1 MELRWENDTWW
12 YISCHTLLF
21 SNVVAIS
28 CELVTSADFQL
39 PPQAYRIWICIF
51 NEISKSFIW
60 TFYFKKQIAT
70 FIQYFDAYIFC
81 AGYIE
86 TNTTYSKVCNS
97 AIQPQLGVSW
107 KYLSDTNPKLES
119 PGVRTRKM
127 FSQAL
132 QVMFMHTKI
141 WERWISNSVY
151 WNQHRKINKQKTN
164 QQGLPRSIKS
174 QYLWTGLWY

>member
-1 MELRWENDTWW
+1 MCPIQGRLKMYRWRSSALGYLGGTEMRKW
-12 YISCHTLLF
+12 TLDDIYLVILCYF
-21 SNVVAIS
+21 LNVVAIS
-28 CELVTSADFQL
+28 CELVKVQTFSSHPRPTEFESV
-39 PPQAYRIWICIF
+39 F

-119 PGVRTRKM
+119 PWG
-127 FSQAL
+127 
-132 QVMFMHTKI
+132 
-141 WERWISNSVY
+141 ED
-151 WNQHRKINKQKTN
+151 
-164 QQGLPRSIKS
+164 
-174 QYLWTGLWY
+174 